1 MTNPNSTNL
10 TRGSRRTRLLEIVRV
25 MRSHNVITNFINQ
38 KNPREVR
45 LAFQELGPTFIKAG
59 QLLSTR
65 PDLISPAFITEMR
78 QLQDNVQVDDFS
90 SVKAT
95 FEKQT
100 GKKISEVFSS
110 FDEQP
115 FASASIGQTHRATL
129 KDGTKVVVKIQHP
142 EVSQLI
148 ATDLALFRLA
158 LKMTKFTPD
167 IGAINPK
174 DIFNEIRS
182 SLLKEI
188 NTEIEI
194 ANGQEFYRLN
204 NNDGIITV
212 PKVFAQFSAPKILV
226 NSSMPGKSIKNYL
239 AIPLSKD
246 PQEAANQ
253 KAERKYIAQVLV
265 NNFLKQVFE
274 DNFFHADPHP
284 GNILFYRLTKDD
296 PNYQEEQSKKRYRY
310 EFKGNEI
317 VWAKRT
323 PLPPYRLVYLDFGM
337 MGRLTPS
344 MVDGIAQIV
353 LALNTKDAR
362 QIGQAILAVCNQ
374 TGPVDSEDF
383 YEELGLFL
391 TPFMNMGLDQI
402 DFPAMLYSIIGL
414 CRKNNLQMKAEITL
428 LVKAFGSLEGL
439 VSQLDPDLSM
449 MDVARPLGKS
459 YLKHKFNLKNN
470 LEDLSLDTLQSIK
483 AYSQLP
489 FKASE
494 FFDIVNSGQTRF
506 SVRYKGQDKLLDRID
521 HLANRIIVA
530 LVLSAIILASSLLVE
545 GSADHPAIYNLGVTG
560 YIVAIVLVVILVLD
574 DIHKRFKKRKN
585 KHK

>member
-1 MTNPNSTNL
+1 MTRPDSSNNL

-25 MRSHNVITNFINQ
+25 MRNHNVITNFINQ
-38 KNPREVR
+38 RNPREVR

-65 PDLISPAFITEMR
+65 PDLISPAFIAEMR
-78 QLQDNVQVDDFS
+78 QLQDNVEVDDFA

-95 FEKQT
+95 FEEQT
-100 GKKISEVFSS
+100 GKKLSEVFSF
-110 FDEQP
+110 FDETP
-115 FASASIGQTHRATL
+115 FASASIGQTHRASL

-142 EVSQLI
+142 EVARLI

-158 LKMTKFTPD
+158 LRMTKFTPD
-167 IGAINPK
+167 IGAINPRE
-174 DIFNEIRS
+174 IFNEIRT
-182 SLLKEI
+182 SLLNEI
-188 NTEIEI
+188 NTEIEVE
-194 ANGQEFYRLN
+194 NGQEFYHYN
-204 NNDGIITV
+204 NNDGIIRV
-212 PKVFAQFSAPKILV
+212 PKVYKQYSAQKVLV

-239 AIPLSKD
+239 AQPISKD
-246 PQEAANQ
+246 LAVAESQ
-253 KAERKYIAQVLV
+253 KAERKYLAQVLV

-284 GNILFYRLTKDD
+284 GNILFYRLKEGD
-296 PNYQEEQSKKRYRY
+296 PNYQENQAKEAFSY
-310 EFKGNEI
+310 EFHGNKV
-317 VWAKRT
+317 VWAKRQ

-344 MVDGIAQIV
+344 MIDGIAQIV
-353 LALNTKDAR
+353 LALNTKDIR

-402 DFPAMLYSIIGL
+402 DFPAMLYSVIGL
-414 CRKNNLQMKAEITL
+414 CRKNNLQMKAEVTL

-449 MDVARPLGKS
+449 MDVARPLGKA
-459 YLKHKFNLKNN
+459 YLKRKFNLKTS
-470 LEDLSLDTLQSIK
+470 LEDLSFDTLQSLK
-483 AYSQLP
+483 ATSQLP
-489 FKASE
+489 TKASK
-494 FFDIVNSGQTRF
+494 FFDVVSSGQTRF

-521 HLANRIIVA
+521 HLANRIIIA
-530 LVLSAIILASSLLVE
+530 LVLAAIILASSLLVE
-545 GSADHPAIYNLGVTG
+545 GSANHPAIYNLGVTG
-560 YIVAIVLVVILVLD
+560 YIVAIVLVALLILD
-574 DIHKRFKKRKN
+574 DLHKRFKKRKR
-585 KHK
+585 K

>member
-1 MTNPNSTNL
+1 MTRPDSSNNL

-25 MRSHNVITNFINQ
+25 MRNHNVITNFINQ
-38 KNPREVR
+38 RNPREVR

-65 PDLISPAFITEMR
+65 PDLISPAFIAEMR
-78 QLQDNVQVDDFS
+78 QLQDNVEVDDFA

-95 FEKQT
+95 FEEQT
-100 GKKISEVFSS
+100 GKKLSEVFSF
-110 FDEQP
+110 FDETP
-115 FASASIGQTHRATL
+115 FASASIGQTHRASL

-142 EVSQLI
+142 EVARLI

-158 LKMTKFTPD
+158 LRMTKFTPD
-167 IGAINPK
+167 IGAINPRE
-174 DIFNEIRS
+174 IFNEIRT
-182 SLLKEI
+182 SLLNEI

-194 ANGQEFYRLN
+194 ENGQEFYHYN
-204 NNDGIITV
+204 NNDGIIRV
-212 PKVFAQFSAPKILV
+212 PKVYKQYSAQKVLV

-239 AIPLSKD
+239 AQPISKD
-246 PQEAANQ
+246 LAVAESQ
-253 KAERKYIAQVLV
+253 KAERKYLAQVLV

-284 GNILFYRLTKDD
+284 GNILFYRLKEGD
-296 PNYQEEQSKKRYRY
+296 PNYQENQAKEAFSY
-310 EFKGNEI
+310 EFHGNKV
-317 VWAKRT
+317 VWAKRQ

-344 MVDGIAQIV
+344 MIDGIAQIV
-353 LALNTKDAR
+353 LALNTKDIR

-402 DFPAMLYSIIGL
+402 DFPAMLYSVIGL
-414 CRKNNLQMKAEITL
+414 CRKNNLQMKAEVTL

-449 MDVARPLGKS
+449 MDVARPLGKA
-459 YLKHKFNLKNN
+459 YLKRKFNLKTS
-470 LEDLSLDTLQSIK
+470 LEDLSFDTLQSLK
-483 AYSQLP
+483 ATSQLP
-489 FKASE
+489 TKASK
-494 FFDIVNSGQTRF
+494 FFDVVSSGQTRF
-506 SVRYKGQDKLLDRID
+506 SIRYKGQDKLLDRID
-521 HLANRIIVA
+521 HLANRLIVA

-545 GSADHPAIYNLGVTG
+545 GSANHPAIYNLGVTG
-560 YIVAIVLVVILVLD
+560 YIVAIVLVALLVLD
-574 DIHKRFKKRKN
+574 DLHKRFKKRKR
-585 KHK
+585 K

>member
-1 MTNPNSTNL
+1 MTRPDSSNNL

-25 MRSHNVITNFINQ
+25 MRNHNVITNFINQ
-38 KNPREVR
+38 RNPREVR

-65 PDLISPAFITEMR
+65 PDLISPAFIAEMR
-78 QLQDNVQVDDFS
+78 QLQDNVEVDDFA

-95 FEKQT
+95 FEEQT
-100 GKKISEVFSS
+100 GKKLSEVFSF
-110 FDEQP
+110 FDETP
-115 FASASIGQTHRATL
+115 FASASIGQTHRAIL

-142 EVSQLI
+142 EVARLI

-158 LKMTKFTPD
+158 LRMTKFTPD
-167 IGAINPK
+167 IGAINPRE
-174 DIFNEIRS
+174 IFNEIRT
-182 SLLKEI
+182 SLLNEI

-194 ANGQEFYRLN
+194 ENGQEFYHYN
-204 NNDGIITV
+204 NNDGIIRV
-212 PKVFAQFSAPKILV
+212 PKVYKQYSAQKVLV

-239 AIPLSKD
+239 AQPISKD
-246 PQEAANQ
+246 LAVAESQ
-253 KAERKYIAQVLV
+253 KAERKYLAQVLV

-284 GNILFYRLTKDD
+284 GNILFYRLKEGD
-296 PNYQEEQSKKRYRY
+296 PNYQENQAKEAFSY
-310 EFKGNEI
+310 EFYGNKV
-317 VWAKRT
+317 VWAKRQ

-344 MVDGIAQIV
+344 MIDGIAQIV
-353 LALNTKDAR
+353 LALNTKDIR

-402 DFPAMLYSIIGL
+402 DFPAMLYSVIGL
-414 CRKNNLQMKAEITL
+414 CRKNNLQMKAEVTL

-449 MDVARPLGKS
+449 MDVARPLGKA
-459 YLKHKFNLKNN
+459 YLKRKFNLKTS
-470 LEDLSLDTLQSIK
+470 LEDLSFDTLQSLK
-483 AYSQLP
+483 ATSQLP
-489 FKASE
+489 TKASK
-494 FFDIVNSGQTRF
+494 FFDVVSSGQTRF

-521 HLANRIIVA
+521 HLANRIIIA
-530 LVLSAIILASSLLVE
+530 LVLAAIILASSLLVE
-545 GSADHPAIYNLGVTG
+545 GSANHPAIYNLGVTG
-560 YIVAIVLVVILVLD
+560 YIVAIVLVALLILD
-574 DIHKRFKKRKN
+574 DLHKRFKKRKR
-585 KHK
+585 K

>member
-1 MTNPNSTNL
+1 MTRPDSSNNL

-25 MRSHNVITNFINQ
+25 MRNHNVITNFINQ
-38 KNPREVR
+38 RNPREVR

-65 PDLISPAFITEMR
+65 PDLISPAFIAEMR
-78 QLQDNVQVDDFS
+78 QLQDNVEVDDFA
-90 SVKAT
+90 SVKTT
-95 FEKQT
+95 FEEQT
-100 GKKISEVFSS
+100 GKKLNEVFSF
-110 FDEQP
+110 FDETP
-115 FASASIGQTHRATL
+115 FASASIGQTHRAIL

-142 EVSQLI
+142 EVARLI

-158 LKMTKFTPD
+158 LRMTKFTPD
-167 IGAINPK
+167 IGAINPRE
-174 DIFNEIRS
+174 IFNEIRT
-182 SLLKEI
+182 SLLNEI

-194 ANGQEFYRLN
+194 ENGQEFYHYN
-204 NNDGIITV
+204 NNDGIIRV
-212 PKVFAQFSAPKILV
+212 PKVYKQYSAQKVLV

-239 AIPLSKD
+239 AQPISKD
-246 PQEAANQ
+246 LAVAESQ
-253 KAERKYIAQVLV
+253 KAERKYLAQVLV

-284 GNILFYRLTKDD
+284 GNILFYRLKEGD
-296 PNYQEEQSKKRYRY
+296 PNYQENQAKEAFSY
-310 EFKGNEI
+310 EFHGNKV
-317 VWAKRT
+317 VWAKRQ

-344 MVDGIAQIV
+344 MIDGIAQIV
-353 LALNTKDAR
+353 LALNTKDIR

-402 DFPAMLYSIIGL
+402 DFPAMLYSVIGL
-414 CRKNNLQMKAEITL
+414 CRKNNLQMKAEVTL

-449 MDVARPLGKS
+449 MDVARPLGKA
-459 YLKHKFNLKNN
+459 YLKRKFNLKTS
-470 LEDLSLDTLQSIK
+470 LEDLSFDTLQSLK
-483 AYSQLP
+483 ATSQLP
-489 FKASE
+489 TKASK
-494 FFDIVNSGQTRF
+494 FFDVVSSGQTRY

-521 HLANRIIVA
+521 HLANRIIIA
-530 LVLSAIILASSLLVE
+530 LVLAAIILASSLLVE
-545 GSADHPAIYNLGVTG
+545 GSANHPAIYNLGVTG
-560 YIVAIVLVVILVLD
+560 YIVAIVLVALLILD
-574 DIHKRFKKRKN
+574 DLHKRFKKRKR
-585 KHK
+585 K

>member
-1 MTNPNSTNL
+1 MTRPDSSNNL

-25 MRSHNVITNFINQ
+25 MRNHNVITNFINQ
-38 KNPREVR
+38 RNPREVR

-65 PDLISPAFITEMR
+65 PDLISPAFIAEMR
-78 QLQDNVQVDDFS
+78 QLQDNVEVDDFA
-90 SVKAT
+90 SVKTT
-95 FEKQT
+95 FEEQT
-100 GKKISEVFSS
+100 GKKLNEVFSF
-110 FDEQP
+110 FDETP
-115 FASASIGQTHRATL
+115 FASASIGQTHRAIL

-142 EVSQLI
+142 EVARLI

-158 LKMTKFTPD
+158 LRMTKFTPD
-167 IGAINPK
+167 IGAVNPRE
-174 DIFNEIRS
+174 IFNEIRT
-182 SLLKEI
+182 SLLNEI

-194 ANGQEFYRLN
+194 ANGQEFYHYN
-204 NNDGIITV
+204 NNDGIIRV
-212 PKVFAQFSAPKILV
+212 PKVYKQYSAQKVLV

-239 AIPLSKD
+239 AQPISKD
-246 PQEAANQ
+246 LAVAESQ
-253 KAERKYIAQVLV
+253 KAERKYLAQVLV

-284 GNILFYRLTKDD
+284 GNILFYRLKEGD
-296 PNYQEEQSKKRYRY
+296 PNYQENQAKEAFSY
-310 EFKGNEI
+310 EFHGNKV
-317 VWAKRT
+317 VWAKRQ

-344 MVDGIAQIV
+344 MIDGIAQIV
-353 LALNTKDAR
+353 LALNTKDIR

-402 DFPAMLYSIIGL
+402 DFPAMLYSVIGL
-414 CRKNNLQMKAEITL
+414 CRKNNLQMKAEVTL

-449 MDVARPLGKS
+449 MDVARPLGKA
-459 YLKHKFNLKNN
+459 YLKRKFNLKTS
-470 LEDLSLDTLQSIK
+470 LEDLSFDTLQSLK
-483 AYSQLP
+483 ATSQLP
-489 FKASE
+489 TKASK
-494 FFDIVNSGQTRF
+494 FFDVVSSGQTRF

-521 HLANRIIVA
+521 HLANRIIIA
-530 LVLSAIILASSLLVE
+530 LVLAAIILASSLLVE
-545 GSADHPAIYNLGVTG
+545 GSANHPAIYNLGVTG
-560 YIVAIVLVVILVLD
+560 YIVAIVLVALLILD
-574 DIHKRFKKRKN
+574 DLHKRFKKHKRK
-585 KHK
+585 

>member
-1 MTNPNSTNL
+1 MTRPDSSNNL

-25 MRSHNVITNFINQ
+25 MRNHNVITNFINQ
-38 KNPREVR
+38 RNPREVR

-65 PDLISPAFITEMR
+65 PDLISPAFIAEMR
-78 QLQDNVQVDDFS
+78 QLQDNVEVDDFA
-90 SVKAT
+90 SVKTT
-95 FEKQT
+95 FEEQT
-100 GKKISEVFSS
+100 GKKLNEVFSF
-110 FDEQP
+110 FDETP
-115 FASASIGQTHRATL
+115 FASASIGQTHRAIL

-142 EVSQLI
+142 EVARLI

-158 LKMTKFTPD
+158 LRMTKFTPD
-167 IGAINPK
+167 IGAVNPRE
-174 DIFNEIRS
+174 IFNEIRT
-182 SLLKEI
+182 SLLNEI

-194 ANGQEFYRLN
+194 ANGQEFYHYN
-204 NNDGIITV
+204 NNDGIIRV
-212 PKVFAQFSAPKILV
+212 PKVYKQYSAQKVLV

-239 AIPLSKD
+239 AQPISQDLAVAES
-246 PQEAANQ
+246 Q
-253 KAERKYIAQVLV
+253 KAERKYLAQVLV

-284 GNILFYRLTKDD
+284 GNILFYRLKEGD
-296 PNYQEEQSKKRYRY
+296 PNYQENQAKEAFSY
-310 EFKGNEI
+310 EFHGNKV
-317 VWAKRT
+317 VWAKRQ

-344 MVDGIAQIV
+344 MIDGIAQIV
-353 LALNTKDAR
+353 LALNTKDIR

-449 MDVARPLGKS
+449 MDVARPLGKA
-459 YLKHKFNLKNN
+459 YLKRKFNLKTS
-470 LEDLSLDTLQSIK
+470 LEDLSFDTLQSLK
-483 AYSQLP
+483 ATSQLP
-489 FKASE
+489 TKASK
-494 FFDIVNSGQTRF
+494 FFDVVSSGQTRF

-521 HLANRIIVA
+521 HLANRLIVA

-545 GSADHPAIYNLGVTG
+545 GSANHPAIYNLGVTG
-560 YIVAIVLVVILVLD
+560 YIVAIVLVVLLVLD
-574 DIHKRFKKRKN
+574 NLHKRFKKRKR
-585 KHK
+585 K

>member
-1 MTNPNSTNL
+1 MTRPDSSNNL

-25 MRSHNVITNFINQ
+25 MRNHNVITNFINQ
-38 KNPREVR
+38 RNPREVR

-65 PDLISPAFITEMR
+65 PDLISPAFIAEMR
-78 QLQDNVQVDDFS
+78 QLQDNVEVDDFA
-90 SVKAT
+90 SVKTT
-95 FEKQT
+95 FEEQT
-100 GKKISEVFSS
+100 GKKLNEVFSF
-110 FDEQP
+110 FDETP
-115 FASASIGQTHRATL
+115 FASASIGQTHRAIL

-142 EVSQLI
+142 EVARLI

-158 LKMTKFTPD
+158 LRMTKFTPD
-167 IGAINPK
+167 IGAINPRE
-174 DIFNEIRS
+174 IFNEIRT
-182 SLLKEI
+182 SLLNEI

-194 ANGQEFYRLN
+194 ANGQEFYHYN
-204 NNDGIITV
+204 NNDGIIRV
-212 PKVFAQFSAPKILV
+212 PKVYKQYSAQKVLV

-239 AIPLSKD
+239 AQPISQDLAVAES
-246 PQEAANQ
+246 Q
-253 KAERKYIAQVLV
+253 KAERKYLAQVLV

-284 GNILFYRLTKDD
+284 GNILFYRLKEGD
-296 PNYQEEQSKKRYRY
+296 PNYQENQAKEAFSY
-310 EFKGNEI
+310 EFHGNKV
-317 VWAKRT
+317 VWAKRQ

-344 MVDGIAQIV
+344 MIDGIAQIV
-353 LALNTKDAR
+353 LALNTKDIR

-402 DFPAMLYSIIGL
+402 DFPAMLYSVIGL
-414 CRKNNLQMKAEITL
+414 CRKNNLQMKAEVTL

-449 MDVARPLGKS
+449 MDVARPLGKA
-459 YLKHKFNLKNN
+459 YLKRKFNLKTS
-470 LEDLSLDTLQSIK
+470 LEDLSFDTLQSLK
-483 AYSQLP
+483 ATSQLP
-489 FKASE
+489 TKASK
-494 FFDIVNSGQTRF
+494 FFDVVSSGQTRF

-521 HLANRIIVA
+521 HLANRIIIA
-530 LVLSAIILASSLLVE
+530 LVLAAIILASSLLVE
-545 GSADHPAIYNLGVTG
+545 GSANHPAIYNLGVTG
-560 YIVAIVLVVILVLD
+560 YIVAIVLVALLVLD
-574 DIHKRFKKRKN
+574 DLHKRFKKRKR
-585 KHK
+585 K

>member
-1 MTNPNSTNL
+1 MTRPDSSNNL

-25 MRSHNVITNFINQ
+25 MRNHNVITNFINQ
-38 KNPREVR
+38 RNPREVR

-65 PDLISPAFITEMR
+65 PDLISPAFIAEMR
-78 QLQDNVQVDDFS
+78 QLQDNVEVDDFA

-95 FEKQT
+95 FEEQT
-100 GKKISEVFSS
+100 GKKLSEVFSF
-110 FDEQP
+110 FDETP
-115 FASASIGQTHRATL
+115 FASASIGQTHRAIL

-142 EVSQLI
+142 EVARLI

-158 LKMTKFTPD
+158 LRMTKFTPD
-167 IGAINPK
+167 IGAVNPRE
-174 DIFNEIRS
+174 IFNEIRT
-182 SLLKEI
+182 SLLNEI

-194 ANGQEFYRLN
+194 ANGQEFYHYN
-204 NNDGIITV
+204 NNDGIIRV
-212 PKVFAQFSAPKILV
+212 PKVYKQYSAQKVLV

-239 AIPLSKD
+239 AQPISKD
-246 PQEAANQ
+246 LAVAESQ
-253 KAERKYIAQVLV
+253 KAERKYLAQVLV

-284 GNILFYRLTKDD
+284 GNILFYRLKEGD
-296 PNYQEEQSKKRYRY
+296 PNYQENQAKEAFSY
-310 EFKGNEI
+310 EFHGNKV
-317 VWAKRT
+317 VWAKRQ

-344 MVDGIAQIV
+344 MIDGIAQIV
-353 LALNTKDAR
+353 LALNTKDIR

-402 DFPAMLYSIIGL
+402 DFPAMLYSVIGL
-414 CRKNNLQMKAEITL
+414 CRKNNLQMKAEVTL

-449 MDVARPLGKS
+449 MDVARPLGKA
-459 YLKHKFNLKNN
+459 YLKRKFNLKTS
-470 LEDLSLDTLQSIK
+470 LEDLSFDTLQSLK
-483 AYSQLP
+483 ATSQLP
-489 FKASE
+489 TKASK
-494 FFDIVNSGQTRF
+494 FFDVVSSGQTRF

-521 HLANRIIVA
+521 HLANRIIIA
-530 LVLSAIILASSLLVE
+530 LVLAAIILASSLLVE
-545 GSADHPAIYNLGVTG
+545 GSANHPAIYNLGVTG
-560 YIVAIVLVVILVLD
+560 YIVAIVLVALLVLD
-574 DIHKRFKKRKN
+574 DLHKRFKKRKR
-585 KHK
+585 K

>member
-1 MTNPNSTNL
+1 MTRPDSSNNL

-25 MRSHNVITNFINQ
+25 MRNHNVITNFINQ
-38 KNPREVR
+38 RNPREVR

-65 PDLISPAFITEMR
+65 PDLISPAFIAEMR
-78 QLQDNVQVDDFS
+78 QLQDNVEVDDFA

-95 FEKQT
+95 FEEQT
-100 GKKISEVFSS
+100 GKKLSEVFSF
-110 FDEQP
+110 FDETP
-115 FASASIGQTHRATL
+115 FASASIGQTHRAIL

-142 EVSQLI
+142 EVARLI

-158 LKMTKFTPD
+158 LRMTKFTPD
-167 IGAINPK
+167 IGAINPRE
-174 DIFNEIRS
+174 IFNEIRT
-182 SLLKEI
+182 SLLNEI

-194 ANGQEFYRLN
+194 ENGQEFYHYN
-204 NNDGIITV
+204 NNDGIIRV
-212 PKVFAQFSAPKILV
+212 PKVYKQYSAQKVLV

-239 AIPLSKD
+239 AQPISKD
-246 PQEAANQ
+246 LAVAESQ
-253 KAERKYIAQVLV
+253 KAERKYLAQVLV

-284 GNILFYRLTKDD
+284 GNILFYRLKEGD
-296 PNYQEEQSKKRYRY
+296 PNYQENQAKEAFSY
-310 EFKGNEI
+310 EFHGNKV
-317 VWAKRT
+317 VWAKRQ

-344 MVDGIAQIV
+344 MIDGIAQIV
-353 LALNTKDAR
+353 LALNTKDIR

-374 TGPVDSEDF
+374 IGPVDSEDF

-402 DFPAMLYSIIGL
+402 DFPAMLYSVIGL
-414 CRKNNLQMKAEITL
+414 CRKNNLQMKAEVTL

-449 MDVARPLGKS
+449 MDVARPLGKA
-459 YLKHKFNLKNN
+459 YLKRKFNLKTS
-470 LEDLSLDTLQSIK
+470 LEDLSFDTLQSLK
-483 AYSQLP
+483 ATSQLP
-489 FKASE
+489 TKASK
-494 FFDIVNSGQTRF
+494 FFDVVSSGQTRF

-521 HLANRIIVA
+521 HLANRIIIA
-530 LVLSAIILASSLLVE
+530 LVLAAIILASSLLVE
-545 GSADHPAIYNLGVTG
+545 GSANHPAIYNLGVTG
-560 YIVAIVLVVILVLD
+560 YIVAIVLVALLILD
-574 DIHKRFKKRKN
+574 DLHKRFKKRKR
-585 KHK
+585 K

>member
-1 MTNPNSTNL
+1 MTRPDSSNNL

-25 MRSHNVITNFINQ
+25 MRNHNVITNFINQ
-38 KNPREVR
+38 RNPREVR

-65 PDLISPAFITEMR
+65 PDLISPAFIAEMR
-78 QLQDNVQVDDFS
+78 QLQDNVEVDDFA
-90 SVKAT
+90 SVKTT
-95 FEKQT
+95 FEEQT
-100 GKKISEVFSS
+100 GKKLNEVFSF
-110 FDEQP
+110 FDETP
-115 FASASIGQTHRATL
+115 FASASIGQTHRAIL

-142 EVSQLI
+142 EVARLI

-158 LKMTKFTPD
+158 LRMTKFTPD
-167 IGAINPK
+167 IGAVNPRE
-174 DIFNEIRS
+174 IFNEIRT
-182 SLLKEI
+182 SLLNEI

-194 ANGQEFYRLN
+194 ANGQEFYHYN
-204 NNDGIITV
+204 NNDGIIRV
-212 PKVFAQFSAPKILV
+212 PKVYKQYSAQKVLV

-239 AIPLSKD
+239 AQPISKD
-246 PQEAANQ
+246 LAVAESQ
-253 KAERKYIAQVLV
+253 KAERKYLAQVLV

-284 GNILFYRLTKDD
+284 GNILFYRLKEGD
-296 PNYQEEQSKKRYRY
+296 PNYQENQAKEAFSY
-310 EFKGNEI
+310 EFHGNKV
-317 VWAKRT
+317 VWAKRQ

-344 MVDGIAQIV
+344 MIDGIAQIV
-353 LALNTKDAR
+353 LALNTKDIR

-449 MDVARPLGKS
+449 MDVARPLGKA
-459 YLKHKFNLKNN
+459 YLKRKFNLKTS
-470 LEDLSLDTLQSIK
+470 LEDLSFDTLQSLK
-483 AYSQLP
+483 ATSQLP
-489 FKASE
+489 TKASK
-494 FFDIVNSGQTRF
+494 FFDVVSSGQTRF

-521 HLANRIIVA
+521 HLANRLIVA

-545 GSADHPAIYNLGVTG
+545 GSANHPAIYNLGVTG
-560 YIVAIVLVVILVLD
+560 YIVAIVLVVLLVLD
-574 DIHKRFKKRKN
+574 DLHKRFKKRKR
-585 KHK
+585 K

>member
-1 MTNPNSTNL
+1 MTRPDSSNNL

-25 MRSHNVITNFINQ
+25 MRNHNVITNFINQ
-38 KNPREVR
+38 RNPREVR

-65 PDLISPAFITEMR
+65 PDLISPAFIAEMR
-78 QLQDNVQVDDFS
+78 QLQDNVEVDDFA
-90 SVKAT
+90 SVKTT
-95 FEKQT
+95 FEEQT
-100 GKKISEVFSS
+100 GKKLNEVFSF
-110 FDEQP
+110 FDETP
-115 FASASIGQTHRATL
+115 FASASIGQTHRAIL

-142 EVSQLI
+142 EVARLI

-158 LKMTKFTPD
+158 LRMTKFTPD
-167 IGAINPK
+167 IGAVNPRE
-174 DIFNEIRS
+174 IFNEIRT
-182 SLLKEI
+182 SLLNEI

-194 ANGQEFYRLN
+194 ANGQEFYHYN
-204 NNDGIITV
+204 NNDGIIRV
-212 PKVFAQFSAPKILV
+212 PKVYKQYSAQKVLV

-239 AIPLSKD
+239 AQPISKD
-246 PQEAANQ
+246 LAVAESQ
-253 KAERKYIAQVLV
+253 KAERKYLAQVLV

-284 GNILFYRLTKDD
+284 GNILFYRLKEGD
-296 PNYQEEQSKKRYRY
+296 PNYQENQAKEAFSY
-310 EFKGNEI
+310 EFHGNKV
-317 VWAKRT
+317 VWAKRQ

-344 MVDGIAQIV
+344 MIDGIAQIV
-353 LALNTKDAR
+353 LALNTKDIR

-402 DFPAMLYSIIGL
+402 DFPAMLYSVIGL
-414 CRKNNLQMKAEITL
+414 CRKNNLQMKAEVTL

-449 MDVARPLGKS
+449 MDVARPLGKA
-459 YLKHKFNLKNN
+459 YLKRKFNLKTS
-470 LEDLSLDTLQSIK
+470 LEDLSFDTLQSLK
-483 AYSQLP
+483 ATSQLP
-489 FKASE
+489 TKASK
-494 FFDIVNSGQTRF
+494 FFDVVSSGQTRF

-521 HLANRIIVA
+521 HLANRIIIA
-530 LVLSAIILASSLLVE
+530 LVLAAIILASSLLVE
-545 GSADHPAIYNLGVTG
+545 GSANHPAIYNLGVTG
-560 YIVAIVLVVILVLD
+560 YIVAIVLVALLILD
-574 DIHKRFKKRKN
+574 DLHKRFKKRKR
-585 KHK
+585 K

>member
-1 MTNPNSTNL
+1 MTRPDSSNNL

-25 MRSHNVITNFINQ
+25 MRNHNVITNFINQ
-38 KNPREVR
+38 RNPREVR

-65 PDLISPAFITEMR
+65 PDLISPAFIAEMR
-78 QLQDNVQVDDFS
+78 QLQDNVEVDDFA

-95 FEKQT
+95 FEEQT
-100 GKKISEVFSS
+100 GKKLSEVFSF
-110 FDEQP
+110 FDETP
-115 FASASIGQTHRATL
+115 FASASIGQTHRAIL

-142 EVSQLI
+142 EVARLI

-158 LKMTKFTPD
+158 LRMTKFTPD
-167 IGAINPK
+167 IGAVNPRE
-174 DIFNEIRS
+174 IFNEIRT
-182 SLLKEI
+182 SLLNEI

-194 ANGQEFYRLN
+194 ANGQEFYHYN
-204 NNDGIITV
+204 NNDGIIRV
-212 PKVFAQFSAPKILV
+212 PKVYKQYSAQKVLV

-239 AIPLSKD
+239 AQPISQDLAVA
-246 PQEAANQ
+246 ENQ
-253 KAERKYIAQVLV
+253 KAERKYLAQVLV

-284 GNILFYRLTKDD
+284 GNILFYRLKEGD
-296 PNYQEEQSKKRYRY
+296 PNYQENQAKEAFSY
-310 EFKGNEI
+310 EFHGNKV
-317 VWAKRT
+317 VWAKRQ

-344 MVDGIAQIV
+344 MIDGIAQIV
-353 LALNTKDAR
+353 LALNTKDIR

-402 DFPAMLYSIIGL
+402 DFPAMLYSVIGL
-414 CRKNNLQMKAEITL
+414 CRKNNLQMKAEVTL

-449 MDVARPLGKS
+449 MDVARPLGKA
-459 YLKHKFNLKNN
+459 YLKRKFNLKTS
-470 LEDLSLDTLQSIK
+470 LEDLSFDTLQSLK
-483 AYSQLP
+483 ATSQLP
-489 FKASE
+489 TKASK
-494 FFDIVNSGQTRF
+494 FFDVVSSGQTRF

-521 HLANRIIVA
+521 HLANRIIIA
-530 LVLSAIILASSLLVE
+530 LVLAAIILASSLLVE
-545 GSADHPAIYNLGVTG
+545 GSANHPAIYNLGVTG
-560 YIVAIVLVVILVLD
+560 YIVAIVLVALLILD
-574 DIHKRFKKRKN
+574 DLHKRFKKRKR
-585 KHK
+585 K

>member
-1 MTNPNSTNL
+1 MTRPDSSNNL

-25 MRSHNVITNFINQ
+25 MRNHNVITNFINQ
-38 KNPREVR
+38 RNPREVR

-65 PDLISPAFITEMR
+65 PDLISPAFIAEMR
-78 QLQDNVQVDDFS
+78 QLQDNVEVDDFA
-90 SVKAT
+90 SVKTT
-95 FEKQT
+95 FEEQT
-100 GKKISEVFSS
+100 GKKLNEVFSF
-110 FDEQP
+110 FDETP
-115 FASASIGQTHRATL
+115 FASASIGQTHRAIL

-142 EVSQLI
+142 EVARLI

-158 LKMTKFTPD
+158 LRMTKFTPD
-167 IGAINPK
+167 IGAINPRE
-174 DIFNEIRS
+174 IFNEIRT
-182 SLLKEI
+182 SLLNEI

-194 ANGQEFYRLN
+194 ANGQEFYHYN
-204 NNDGIITV
+204 NNDGIIRV
-212 PKVFAQFSAPKILV
+212 PKVYKQYSAQKVLV

-239 AIPLSKD
+239 AQPISKD
-246 PQEAANQ
+246 LAVAESQ
-253 KAERKYIAQVLV
+253 KAERKYLAQVLV

-284 GNILFYRLTKDD
+284 GNILFYRLKEGD
-296 PNYQEEQSKKRYRY
+296 PNYQENQAKEAFSY
-310 EFKGNEI
+310 EFHGNKV
-317 VWAKRT
+317 VWAKRQ

-344 MVDGIAQIV
+344 MIDGIAQIV
-353 LALNTKDAR
+353 LALNTKDIR

-402 DFPAMLYSIIGL
+402 DFPAMLYSVIGL
-414 CRKNNLQMKAEITL
+414 CRKNNLQMKAEVTL

-449 MDVARPLGKS
+449 MDVARPLGKA
-459 YLKHKFNLKNN
+459 YLKRKFNLKTS
-470 LEDLSLDTLQSIK
+470 LEDLSFDTLQSLK
-483 AYSQLP
+483 ATSQLP
-489 FKASE
+489 TKASK
-494 FFDIVNSGQTRF
+494 FFDVVSSGQTRF

-521 HLANRIIVA
+521 HLANRIIIA
-530 LVLSAIILASSLLVE
+530 LVLAAIILASSLLVE
-545 GSADHPAIYNLGVTG
+545 GSANHPAIYNLGVTG
-560 YIVAIVLVVILVLD
+560 YIVAIVLVALLILD
-574 DIHKRFKKRKN
+574 DLHKRFKKRKR
-585 KHK
+585 K

>member
-1 MTNPNSTNL
+1 MTRPDSSNNL

-25 MRSHNVITNFINQ
+25 MRNHNVITNFINQ
-38 KNPREVR
+38 RNPREVR

-65 PDLISPAFITEMR
+65 PDLISPAFIAEMR
-78 QLQDNVQVDDFS
+78 QLQDNVEVDDFA
-90 SVKAT
+90 SVKTT
-95 FEKQT
+95 FEEQT
-100 GKKISEVFSS
+100 GKKLNEVFSF
-110 FDEQP
+110 FDETP
-115 FASASIGQTHRATL
+115 FASASIGQTHRAIL

-142 EVSQLI
+142 EVARLI

-158 LKMTKFTPD
+158 LRMTKFTPD
-167 IGAINPK
+167 IGAVNPRE
-174 DIFNEIRS
+174 IFNEIRT
-182 SLLKEI
+182 SLLNEI

-194 ANGQEFYRLN
+194 ANGQEFYHYN
-204 NNDGIITV
+204 NNDGIIRV
-212 PKVFAQFSAPKILV
+212 PKVYKQYSAQKVLV

-239 AIPLSKD
+239 AQPISQDLAVAES
-246 PQEAANQ
+246 Q
-253 KAERKYIAQVLV
+253 KAERKYLAQVLV

-284 GNILFYRLTKDD
+284 GNILFYRLKEGN
-296 PNYQEEQSKKRYRY
+296 PNYQENQAKEAFSY
-310 EFKGNEI
+310 EFHGNKV
-317 VWAKRT
+317 VWAKRQ

-344 MVDGIAQIV
+344 MIDGIAQIV
-353 LALNTKDAR
+353 LALNTKDIR

-402 DFPAMLYSIIGL
+402 DFPAMLYSVIGL
-414 CRKNNLQMKAEITL
+414 CRKNNLQMKAEVTL

-449 MDVARPLGKS
+449 MDVARPLGKA
-459 YLKHKFNLKNN
+459 YLKRKFNLKTS
-470 LEDLSLDTLQSIK
+470 LEDLSFDTLQSLK
-483 AYSQLP
+483 ATSQLP
-489 FKASE
+489 TKASK
-494 FFDIVNSGQTRF
+494 FFDVVSSGQTRF

-521 HLANRIIVA
+521 HLANRIIIA
-530 LVLSAIILASSLLVE
+530 LVLAAIILASSLLVE
-545 GSADHPAIYNLGVTG
+545 GSANHPAIYNLGVTG
-560 YIVAIVLVVILVLD
+560 YIVAIVLVALLILD
-574 DIHKRFKKRKN
+574 DLHKRFKKRKR
-585 KHK
+585 K

>member
-1 MTNPNSTNL
+1 MTRPDSSNNL

-25 MRSHNVITNFINQ
+25 MRNHNVITNFINQ
-38 KNPREVR
+38 RNPREVR

-65 PDLISPAFITEMR
+65 PDLISPAFIAEMR
-78 QLQDNVQVDDFS
+78 QLQDNVEVDDFA
-90 SVKAT
+90 SVKIT
-95 FEKQT
+95 FEEQT
-100 GKKISEVFSS
+100 GKKLNEVFSF
-110 FDEQP
+110 FDETP
-115 FASASIGQTHRATL
+115 FASASIGQTHRAIL

-142 EVSQLI
+142 EVARLI

-158 LKMTKFTPD
+158 LRMTKFTPD
-167 IGAINPK
+167 IGAVNPRE
-174 DIFNEIRS
+174 IFNEIRT
-182 SLLKEI
+182 SLLNEI

-194 ANGQEFYRLN
+194 ANGQEFYHYN
-204 NNDGIITV
+204 NNDGIIRV
-212 PKVFAQFSAPKILV
+212 PKVYKQYSAQKVLV

-239 AIPLSKD
+239 AQPISQDLAVAES
-246 PQEAANQ
+246 Q
-253 KAERKYIAQVLV
+253 KAERKYLAQVLV

-284 GNILFYRLTKDD
+284 GNILFYRLKEGN
-296 PNYQEEQSKKRYRY
+296 PNYQENQAKEAFSY
-310 EFKGNEI
+310 EFHGNKV
-317 VWAKRT
+317 VWAKRQ

-344 MVDGIAQIV
+344 MIDGIAQIV
-353 LALNTKDAR
+353 LALNTKDIR

-402 DFPAMLYSIIGL
+402 DFPAMLYSVIGL
-414 CRKNNLQMKAEITL
+414 CRKNNLQMKAEVTL

-449 MDVARPLGKS
+449 MDVARPLGKA
-459 YLKHKFNLKNN
+459 YLKRKFNLKTS
-470 LEDLSLDTLQSIK
+470 LEDLSFDTLQSLK
-483 AYSQLP
+483 ATSQLP
-489 FKASE
+489 TKASK
-494 FFDIVNSGQTRF
+494 FFDVVSSGQTRF

-521 HLANRIIVA
+521 HLANRIIIA
-530 LVLSAIILASSLLVE
+530 LVLAAIILASSLLVE
-545 GSADHPAIYNLGVTG
+545 GSANHPAIYNLGVTG
-560 YIVAIVLVVILVLD
+560 YIVAIVLVALLILD
-574 DIHKRFKKRKN
+574 DLHKRFKKRKR
-585 KHK
+585 K

>member
-1 MTNPNSTNL
+1 MTRPDSSNNL

-25 MRSHNVITNFINQ
+25 MRNHNVITNFINQ
-38 KNPREVR
+38 RNPREVR

-65 PDLISPAFITEMR
+65 PDLISPAFIAEMR
-78 QLQDNVQVDDFS
+78 QLQDNVEVDDFA

-95 FEKQT
+95 FEEQT
-100 GKKISEVFSS
+100 GKKLSEVFSF
-110 FDEQP
+110 FDETP
-115 FASASIGQTHRATL
+115 FASASIGQTHRAIL

-142 EVSQLI
+142 EVARLI

-158 LKMTKFTPD
+158 LRMTKFTPD
-167 IGAINPK
+167 IGAINPRE
-174 DIFNEIRS
+174 IFNEIRT
-182 SLLKEI
+182 SLLNEI

-194 ANGQEFYRLN
+194 ENGQEFYHYN
-204 NNDGIITV
+204 NNDGIIRV
-212 PKVFAQFSAPKILV
+212 PKVYKQYSAQKVLV

-239 AIPLSKD
+239 AQPISKD
-246 PQEAANQ
+246 LAVAESQ
-253 KAERKYIAQVLV
+253 KAERKYLAQVLV

-284 GNILFYRLTKDD
+284 GNILFYRLKEGD
-296 PNYQEEQSKKRYRY
+296 PNYQENQAKEAFSY
-310 EFKGNEI
+310 EFHGNKV
-317 VWAKRT
+317 VWAKRQ

-344 MVDGIAQIV
+344 MIDGIAQIV
-353 LALNTKDAR
+353 LALNTKDIR

-402 DFPAMLYSIIGL
+402 DFPAMLYSVIGL
-414 CRKNNLQMKAEITL
+414 CRKNNLQMKAEVTL

-449 MDVARPLGKS
+449 MDVARPLGKT
-459 YLKHKFNLKNN
+459 YLKRKFNLKTS
-470 LEDLSLDTLQSIK
+470 LEDLSFDTLQSLK
-483 AYSQLP
+483 ATSQLP
-489 FKASE
+489 TKASK
-494 FFDIVNSGQTRF
+494 FFDVVSSGQTRF

-521 HLANRIIVA
+521 HLANRIIIA
-530 LVLSAIILASSLLVE
+530 LVLAAIILASSLLVE
-545 GSADHPAIYNLGVTG
+545 GSANHPAIYNLGVTG
-560 YIVAIVLVVILVLD
+560 YIVAIVLVALLVLD
-574 DIHKRFKKRKN
+574 DLHKRFKKRKR
-585 KHK
+585 K

>member
-1 MTNPNSTNL
+1 MTRPDSSNNL

-25 MRSHNVITNFINQ
+25 MRNHNVITNFINQ
-38 KNPREVR
+38 RNPREVR

-65 PDLISPAFITEMR
+65 PDLISPAFIAEMR
-78 QLQDNVQVDDFS
+78 QLQDNVEVDDFA

-95 FEKQT
+95 FEEQT
-100 GKKISEVFSS
+100 GKKLSEVFSF
-110 FDEQP
+110 FDETP
-115 FASASIGQTHRATL
+115 FASASIGQTHRAIL

-142 EVSQLI
+142 EVARLI

-158 LKMTKFTPD
+158 LRMTKFTPD
-167 IGAINPK
+167 IGAINPRE
-174 DIFNEIRS
+174 IFNEIRT
-182 SLLKEI
+182 SLLNEI

-194 ANGQEFYRLN
+194 ENGQEFYHYN
-204 NNDGIITV
+204 NNDGIIRV
-212 PKVFAQFSAPKILV
+212 PKVYKQYSAQKVLV

-239 AIPLSKD
+239 AQPISKD
-246 PQEAANQ
+246 LAVAESQ
-253 KAERKYIAQVLV
+253 KAERKYLAQVLV

-284 GNILFYRLTKDD
+284 GNILFYRLKEGN
-296 PNYQEEQSKKRYRY
+296 PNYQENQAKEAFSY
-310 EFKGNEI
+310 EFHGNKV
-317 VWAKRT
+317 VWAKRQ

-344 MVDGIAQIV
+344 MIDGIAQIV
-353 LALNTKDAR
+353 LALNTKDIR

-374 TGPVDSEDF
+374 IGPVDSEDF

-402 DFPAMLYSIIGL
+402 DFPAMLYSVIGL
-414 CRKNNLQMKAEITL
+414 CRKNNLQMKAEVTL

-449 MDVARPLGKS
+449 MDVARPLGKA
-459 YLKHKFNLKNN
+459 YLKRKFNLKTS
-470 LEDLSLDTLQSIK
+470 LEDLSFDTLQSLK
-483 AYSQLP
+483 ATSQLP
-489 FKASE
+489 TKASK
-494 FFDIVNSGQTRF
+494 FFDVVSSGQTRF

-521 HLANRIIVA
+521 HLANRIIIA
-530 LVLSAIILASSLLVE
+530 LVLAAIILASSLLVE
-545 GSADHPAIYNLGVTG
+545 GSANHPAIYNLGVTG
-560 YIVAIVLVVILVLD
+560 YIVAIVLVALLILD
-574 DIHKRFKKRKN
+574 DLHKRFKKRKR
-585 KHK
+585 K

>member
-1 MTNPNSTNL
+1 MTRPDSSNNL

-25 MRSHNVITNFINQ
+25 MRNHNVITNFINQ
-38 KNPREVR
+38 RNPREVR

-65 PDLISPAFITEMR
+65 PDLISPAFIAEMR
-78 QLQDNVQVDDFS
+78 QLQDNVEVDDFA

-95 FEKQT
+95 FEEQT
-100 GKKISEVFSS
+100 GKKLSEVFSF
-110 FDEQP
+110 FDETP
-115 FASASIGQTHRATL
+115 FASASIGQTHRAIL

-142 EVSQLI
+142 EVARLI

-158 LKMTKFTPD
+158 LRMTKFTPD
-167 IGAINPK
+167 IGAINPRE
-174 DIFNEIRS
+174 IFNEIRT
-182 SLLKEI
+182 SLLNEI

-194 ANGQEFYRLN
+194 ENGQEFYHYN
-204 NNDGIITV
+204 NNDGIIRV
-212 PKVFAQFSAPKILV
+212 PKVYKQYSAQKVLV

-239 AIPLSKD
+239 AQPISQDLAVAES
-246 PQEAANQ
+246 Q
-253 KAERKYIAQVLV
+253 KAERKYLAQVLV

-284 GNILFYRLTKDD
+284 GNILFYRLKEGD
-296 PNYQEEQSKKRYRY
+296 PNYQENQAKEAFSY
-310 EFKGNEI
+310 EFHGNKV
-317 VWAKRT
+317 VWAKRQ

-344 MVDGIAQIV
+344 MIDGIAQIV
-353 LALNTKDAR
+353 LALNTKDIR

-402 DFPAMLYSIIGL
+402 DFPAMLYSVIGL
-414 CRKNNLQMKAEITL
+414 CRKNNLQMKAEVTL

-449 MDVARPLGKS
+449 MDVARPLGKA
-459 YLKHKFNLKNN
+459 YLKRKFNLKTS
-470 LEDLSLDTLQSIK
+470 LEDLSFDTLQSLK
-483 AYSQLP
+483 ATSQLP
-489 FKASE
+489 TKASK
-494 FFDIVNSGQTRF
+494 FFDVVSSGQTRF

-521 HLANRIIVA
+521 HLANRIIIA
-530 LVLSAIILASSLLVE
+530 LVLAAIILASSLLVE
-545 GSADHPAIYNLGVTG
+545 GSANHPAIYNLGVTG
-560 YIVAIVLVVILVLD
+560 YIVAIVLVALLVLD
-574 DIHKRFKKRKN
+574 DLHKRFKKRKR
-585 KHK
+585 K

>member
-1 MTNPNSTNL
+1 MTRPDSSNNL

-25 MRSHNVITNFINQ
+25 MRNHNVITNFINQ
-38 KNPREVR
+38 RNPREVR

-65 PDLISPAFITEMR
+65 PDLISPAFIAEMR
-78 QLQDNVQVDDFS
+78 QLQDNVEVDDFA

-95 FEKQT
+95 FEEQT
-100 GKKISEVFSS
+100 GKKLSEVFSF
-110 FDEQP
+110 FDETP
-115 FASASIGQTHRATL
+115 FASASIGQTHRAIL

-142 EVSQLI
+142 EVARLI

-158 LKMTKFTPD
+158 LRMTKFTPD
-167 IGAINPK
+167 IGAINPRE
-174 DIFNEIRS
+174 IFNEIRT
-182 SLLKEI
+182 SLLNEI

-194 ANGQEFYRLN
+194 ENGQEFYHYN
-204 NNDGIITV
+204 NNDGIIQV
-212 PKVFAQFSAPKILV
+212 PKVYKQYSAQKVLV

-239 AIPLSKD
+239 AQPISKD
-246 PQEAANQ
+246 LAVAESQ
-253 KAERKYIAQVLV
+253 KAERKYLAQVLV

-284 GNILFYRLTKDD
+284 GNILFYRLKEGD
-296 PNYQEEQSKKRYRY
+296 PNYQENQAKEAFSY
-310 EFKGNEI
+310 EFHGNKV
-317 VWAKRT
+317 VWAKRQ

-344 MVDGIAQIV
+344 MIDGIAQIV
-353 LALNTKDAR
+353 LALNTKDIR

-402 DFPAMLYSIIGL
+402 DFPAMLYSVIGL
-414 CRKNNLQMKAEITL
+414 CRKNNLQMKAEVTL
-428 LVKAFGSLEGL
+428 LVKAFGLLEGL

-449 MDVARPLGKS
+449 MDVARPLGKA
-459 YLKHKFNLKNN
+459 YLKRKFNLKTS
-470 LEDLSLDTLQSIK
+470 LEDLSFDTLQSLK
-483 AYSQLP
+483 ATSQLP
-489 FKASE
+489 TKASK
-494 FFDIVNSGQTRF
+494 FFDVVSSGQTRF

-521 HLANRIIVA
+521 HLANRIIIA
-530 LVLSAIILASSLLVE
+530 LVLAAIILASSLLVE
-545 GSADHPAIYNLGVTG
+545 GSANHPAIYNLGVTG
-560 YIVAIVLVVILVLD
+560 YIVAIVLVALLILD
-574 DIHKRFKKRKN
+574 DLHKRFKKRKR
-585 KHK
+585 K

>member
-1 MTNPNSTNL
+1 MTRPDSSNNL

-25 MRSHNVITNFINQ
+25 MRNHNVITNFINQ
-38 KNPREVR
+38 RNPREVR

-65 PDLISPAFITEMR
+65 PDLISPAFIAEMR
-78 QLQDNVQVDDFS
+78 QLQDNVEVDDFA

-95 FEKQT
+95 FEEQT
-100 GKKISEVFSS
+100 GKKLSEVFSF
-110 FDEQP
+110 FDETP
-115 FASASIGQTHRATL
+115 FASASIGQTHRAIL

-142 EVSQLI
+142 EVARLI

-158 LKMTKFTPD
+158 LRMTKFTPD
-167 IGAINPK
+167 IGAVNPRE
-174 DIFNEIRS
+174 IFNEIRT
-182 SLLKEI
+182 SLLNEI

-194 ANGQEFYRLN
+194 ANGQEFYHYN
-204 NNDGIITV
+204 NNDGIIRV
-212 PKVFAQFSAPKILV
+212 PKVYKQYSAQKVLV

-239 AIPLSKD
+239 AQPISQDLAVAES
-246 PQEAANQ
+246 Q
-253 KAERKYIAQVLV
+253 KAERKYLAQVLV

-284 GNILFYRLTKDD
+284 GNILFYRLKEDD
-296 PNYQEEQSKKRYRY
+296 PNYQEDQAKEAFSY
-310 EFKGNEI
+310 EFHGNKV
-317 VWAKRT
+317 VWAKRQ

-344 MVDGIAQIV
+344 MIDGIAQIV
-353 LALNTKDAR
+353 LALNTKDIR

-402 DFPAMLYSIIGL
+402 DFPAMLYSVIGL
-414 CRKNNLQMKAEITL
+414 CRKNNLQMKAEVTL

-449 MDVARPLGKS
+449 MDVARPLGKA
-459 YLKHKFNLKNN
+459 YLKRKFNLKTS
-470 LEDLSLDTLQSIK
+470 LEDLSFDTLQSLK
-483 AYSQLP
+483 ATSQLP
-489 FKASE
+489 TKASK
-494 FFDIVNSGQTRF
+494 FFDVVSSGQTRF

-521 HLANRIIVA
+521 HLANRIIIA
-530 LVLSAIILASSLLVE
+530 LVLAAIILASSLLVE
-545 GSADHPAIYNLGVTG
+545 GSANHPAIYNLGVTG
-560 YIVAIVLVVILVLD
+560 YIVAIVLVALLVLD
-574 DIHKRFKKRKN
+574 DLHKRFKKRKR
-585 KHK
+585 K

>member
-1 MTNPNSTNL
+1 MTRPDSSNNL

-25 MRSHNVITNFINQ
+25 MRNHNVITNFINQ
-38 KNPREVR
+38 RNPREVR

-65 PDLISPAFITEMR
+65 PDLISPAFIAEMR
-78 QLQDNVQVDDFS
+78 QLQDNVEVDDFA
-90 SVKAT
+90 SVKTT
-95 FEKQT
+95 FEEQT
-100 GKKISEVFSS
+100 GKKLNEVFSF
-110 FDEQP
+110 FDETP
-115 FASASIGQTHRATL
+115 FASASIGQTHRAIL

-142 EVSQLI
+142 EVARLI

-158 LKMTKFTPD
+158 LRMTKFTPD
-167 IGAINPK
+167 IGAVNPRE
-174 DIFNEIRS
+174 IFNEIRT
-182 SLLKEI
+182 SLLNEI

-194 ANGQEFYRLN
+194 ANGQEFYHYN
-204 NNDGIITV
+204 NNDGIIRV
-212 PKVFAQFSAPKILV
+212 PKVYKQYSAQKVLV

-239 AIPLSKD
+239 AQPISQDLAVAES
-246 PQEAANQ
+246 Q
-253 KAERKYIAQVLV
+253 KAERKYLAQVLV

-284 GNILFYRLTKDD
+284 GNILFYRLKEGD
-296 PNYQEEQSKKRYRY
+296 PNYQENQAKEAFSY
-310 EFKGNEI
+310 EFHGNKV
-317 VWAKRT
+317 VWAKRQ

-344 MVDGIAQIV
+344 MIDGIAQIV
-353 LALNTKDAR
+353 LALNTKDIR

-402 DFPAMLYSIIGL
+402 DFPAMLYSVIGL
-414 CRKNNLQMKAEITL
+414 CRKNNLQMKAEVTL

-449 MDVARPLGKS
+449 MDVARPLGKA
-459 YLKHKFNLKNN
+459 YLKRKFNLKTS
-470 LEDLSLDTLQSIK
+470 LEDLSFDTLQSLK
-483 AYSQLP
+483 ATSQLP
-489 FKASE
+489 TKASK
-494 FFDIVNSGQTRF
+494 FFDVVSSGQTRF

-521 HLANRIIVA
+521 HLANRIIIA
-530 LVLSAIILASSLLVE
+530 LVLAAIILASSLLVE
-545 GSADHPAIYNLGVTG
+545 GSANHPAIYNLGVTG
-560 YIVAIVLVVILVLD
+560 YIVAIVLVALLILD
-574 DIHKRFKKRKN
+574 DLHKRFKKRKR
-585 KHK
+585 K

>member
-1 MTNPNSTNL
+1 MTRPDSSNNL

-25 MRSHNVITNFINQ
+25 MRNHNVITNFINQ
-38 KNPREVR
+38 RNPREVR

-65 PDLISPAFITEMR
+65 PDLISPAFIAEMR
-78 QLQDNVQVDDFS
+78 QLQDNVEVDDFA

-95 FEKQT
+95 FEEQT
-100 GKKISEVFSS
+100 GKKLDEVFSF
-110 FDEQP
+110 FDETP
-115 FASASIGQTHRATL
+115 FASASIGQTHRAIL

-142 EVSQLI
+142 EVARLI

-158 LKMTKFTPD
+158 LRMTKFTPD
-167 IGAINPK
+167 IGAVNPRE
-174 DIFNEIRS
+174 IFNEIRT
-182 SLLKEI
+182 SLLNEI

-194 ANGQEFYRLN
+194 ENGQEFYHYN
-204 NNDGIITV
+204 NNDGIIRV
-212 PKVFAQFSAPKILV
+212 PKVYKQYSAQKVLV

-239 AIPLSKD
+239 AQPISKD
-246 PQEAANQ
+246 LAVAESQ
-253 KAERKYIAQVLV
+253 KAERKYLAQVLV

-284 GNILFYRLTKDD
+284 GNILFYRLKEGD
-296 PNYQEEQSKKRYRY
+296 PNYQENQAKEAFSY
-310 EFKGNEI
+310 EFHGNKV
-317 VWAKRT
+317 VWAKRQ

-344 MVDGIAQIV
+344 MIDGIAQIV
-353 LALNTKDAR
+353 LALNTKDIR

-402 DFPAMLYSIIGL
+402 DFPAMLYSVIGL
-414 CRKNNLQMKAEITL
+414 CRKNNLQMKAEVTL

-449 MDVARPLGKS
+449 MDVARPLGKA
-459 YLKHKFNLKNN
+459 YLKRKFNLKTS
-470 LEDLSLDTLQSIK
+470 LEDLSFDTLQSLK
-483 AYSQLP
+483 ATSQLP
-489 FKASE
+489 TKASK
-494 FFDIVNSGQTRF
+494 FFDVVSSGQTRF

-521 HLANRIIVA
+521 HLANRIIIA
-530 LVLSAIILASSLLVE
+530 LVLAAIILASSLLVE
-545 GSADHPAIYNLGVTG
+545 GSANHPAIYNLGVTG
-560 YIVAIVLVVILVLD
+560 YIVAIVLVALLVLD
-574 DIHKRFKKRKN
+574 DLHKRFKKRKR
-585 KHK
+585 K

>member
-1 MTNPNSTNL
+1 MTRPDSSNNL

-25 MRSHNVITNFINQ
+25 MRNHNVITNFINQ
-38 KNPREVR
+38 RNPREVR

-65 PDLISPAFITEMR
+65 PDLISPAFIAEMR
-78 QLQDNVQVDDFS
+78 QLQDNVEVDDFA
-90 SVKAT
+90 SVKTT
-95 FEKQT
+95 FEEQT
-100 GKKISEVFSS
+100 GKKLSEVFSF
-110 FDEQP
+110 FDETP
-115 FASASIGQTHRATL
+115 FASASIGQTHRAIL

-142 EVSQLI
+142 EVARLI

-158 LKMTKFTPD
+158 LRMTKFTPD
-167 IGAINPK
+167 IGAVNPRE
-174 DIFNEIRS
+174 IFNEIRT
-182 SLLKEI
+182 SLLNEI

-194 ANGQEFYRLN
+194 ANGQEFYHYN
-204 NNDGIITV
+204 NNDGIIRV
-212 PKVFAQFSAPKILV
+212 PKVYKQYSAQKVLV

-239 AIPLSKD
+239 AQPISQDLAVAES
-246 PQEAANQ
+246 Q
-253 KAERKYIAQVLV
+253 KAERKYLAQVLV

-284 GNILFYRLTKDD
+284 GNILFYRLKEGD
-296 PNYQEEQSKKRYRY
+296 PNYQENQAKEAFSY
-310 EFKGNEI
+310 EFHGNKV
-317 VWAKRT
+317 VWAKRQ

-344 MVDGIAQIV
+344 MIDGIAQIV
-353 LALNTKDAR
+353 LALNTKDIR

-402 DFPAMLYSIIGL
+402 DFPAMLYSVIGL
-414 CRKNNLQMKAEITL
+414 CRKNNLQMKAEVTL

-449 MDVARPLGKS
+449 MDVARPLGKA
-459 YLKHKFNLKNN
+459 YLKRKFNLKTS
-470 LEDLSLDTLQSIK
+470 LEDLSFDTLQSLK
-483 AYSQLP
+483 ATSQLP
-489 FKASE
+489 TKASK
-494 FFDIVNSGQTRF
+494 FFDVVSSGQTRF

-521 HLANRIIVA
+521 HLANRIIIA
-530 LVLSAIILASSLLVE
+530 LVLAAIILASSLLVE
-545 GSADHPAIYNLGVTG
+545 GSANHPAIYNLGVTG
-560 YIVAIVLVVILVLD
+560 YIVAIVLVALLILD
-574 DIHKRFKKRKN
+574 DLHKRFKKRKR
-585 KHK
+585 K

>member
-1 MTNPNSTNL
+1 MTRPDSSNNL

-25 MRSHNVITNFINQ
+25 MRNHNVITNFINQ
-38 KNPREVR
+38 RNPREVR

-65 PDLISPAFITEMR
+65 PDLISPAFIAEMR
-78 QLQDNVQVDDFS
+78 QLQDNVEVDDFA

-95 FEKQT
+95 FEEQT
-100 GKKISEVFSS
+100 GKKLSEVFSF
-110 FDEQP
+110 FDETP
-115 FASASIGQTHRATL
+115 FASASIGQTHRAIL

-142 EVSQLI
+142 EVARLI

-158 LKMTKFTPD
+158 LRMTKFTPD
-167 IGAINPK
+167 IGAINPRE
-174 DIFNEIRS
+174 IFNEIRT
-182 SLLKEI
+182 SLLNEI

-194 ANGQEFYRLN
+194 ANGQEFYHYN
-204 NNDGIITV
+204 NNDGIIRV
-212 PKVFAQFSAPKILV
+212 PKVYKQYSAQKVLV

-239 AIPLSKD
+239 AQPISKD
-246 PQEAANQ
+246 LAVAESQ
-253 KAERKYIAQVLV
+253 KAERKYLAQVLV

-284 GNILFYRLTKDD
+284 GNILFYRLKEGD
-296 PNYQEEQSKKRYRY
+296 PNYQENQAKEAFNY
-310 EFKGNEI
+310 EFHGNKV
-317 VWAKRT
+317 VWAKRQ

-344 MVDGIAQIV
+344 MIDGIAQIV
-353 LALNTKDAR
+353 LALNTKDIR

-402 DFPAMLYSIIGL
+402 DFPAMLYSVIGL
-414 CRKNNLQMKAEITL
+414 CRKNNLQMKAEVTL

-449 MDVARPLGKS
+449 MDVARPLGKA
-459 YLKHKFNLKNN
+459 YLKRKFNLKTS
-470 LEDLSLDTLQSIK
+470 LEDLSFDTLQSLK
-483 AYSQLP
+483 ATSQLP
-489 FKASE
+489 TKASK
-494 FFDIVNSGQTRF
+494 FFDVVSSGQTRF

-521 HLANRIIVA
+521 HLANRIIIA
-530 LVLSAIILASSLLVE
+530 LVLAAIILASSLLVE
-545 GSADHPAIYNLGVTG
+545 GSANHPAIYNLGVTG
-560 YIVAIVLVVILVLD
+560 YIVAIVLVALLILD
-574 DIHKRFKKRKN
+574 DLHKRFKKRKR
-585 KHK
+585 K

>member
-1 MTNPNSTNL
+1 MTRPDSSNNL
-10 TRGSRRTRLLEIVRV
+10 THGSRRTRLLEIVRV
-25 MRSHNVITNFINQ
+25 MRNHNVITNFINQ
-38 KNPREVR
+38 RNPREVR

-65 PDLISPAFITEMR
+65 PDLISPAFIAEMR
-78 QLQDNVQVDDFS
+78 QLQDNVEVDDFA

-95 FEKQT
+95 FEEQT
-100 GKKISEVFSS
+100 GKKLSEVFSF
-110 FDEQP
+110 FDETP
-115 FASASIGQTHRATL
+115 FASASIGQTHRAIL

-142 EVSQLI
+142 EVARLI

-158 LKMTKFTPD
+158 LRMTKFTPD
-167 IGAINPK
+167 IGAVNPRE
-174 DIFNEIRS
+174 IFNEIRT
-182 SLLKEI
+182 SLLNEI

-194 ANGQEFYRLN
+194 ANGQEFYHYN
-204 NNDGIITV
+204 NNDGIIRV
-212 PKVFAQFSAPKILV
+212 PKVYKQYSAQKVLV

-239 AIPLSKD
+239 AQPISQDLAVAES
-246 PQEAANQ
+246 Q
-253 KAERKYIAQVLV
+253 KAERKYLAQVLV

-284 GNILFYRLTKDD
+284 GNILFYRLKEGD
-296 PNYQEEQSKKRYRY
+296 PNYQENQAKEAFSY
-310 EFKGNEI
+310 EFHGNKV
-317 VWAKRT
+317 VWAKRQ

-344 MVDGIAQIV
+344 MIDGIAQIV
-353 LALNTKDAR
+353 LALNTKDIR

-402 DFPAMLYSIIGL
+402 DFPAMLYSVIGL
-414 CRKNNLQMKAEITL
+414 CRKNNLQMKAEVTL

-449 MDVARPLGKS
+449 MDVARPLGKA
-459 YLKHKFNLKNN
+459 YLKRKFNLKTS
-470 LEDLSLDTLQSIK
+470 LEDLSFDTLQSLK
-483 AYSQLP
+483 ATSQLP
-489 FKASE
+489 TKASK
-494 FFDIVNSGQTRF
+494 FFDVVSSGQTRF

-521 HLANRIIVA
+521 HLANRIIIA
-530 LVLSAIILASSLLVE
+530 LVLAAIILASSLLVE
-545 GSADHPAIYNLGVTG
+545 GSANHPAIYNLGVTG
-560 YIVAIVLVVILVLD
+560 YIVAIVLVALLILD
-574 DIHKRFKKRKN
+574 DLHKRFKKRKR
-585 KHK
+585 K

>member
-1 MTNPNSTNL
+1 MTRPDSSNNL

-25 MRSHNVITNFINQ
+25 MRNHNVITNFINQ
-38 KNPREVR
+38 RNPREVR

-65 PDLISPAFITEMR
+65 PDLISPAFIAEMR
-78 QLQDNVQVDDFS
+78 QLQDNVEVDDFA

-95 FEKQT
+95 FEEQT
-100 GKKISEVFSS
+100 GKKLSEVFSF
-110 FDEQP
+110 FDETP
-115 FASASIGQTHRATL
+115 FASASIGQTHRAIL

-142 EVSQLI
+142 EVARLI

-158 LKMTKFTPD
+158 LRMTKFTPD
-167 IGAINPK
+167 IGAINPRE
-174 DIFNEIRS
+174 IFNEIRT
-182 SLLKEI
+182 SLLNEI
-188 NTEIEI
+188 NTEIEVE
-194 ANGQEFYRLN
+194 NGQEFYHYN
-204 NNDGIITV
+204 NNDGIIRV
-212 PKVFAQFSAPKILV
+212 PKVYKQYSAQKVLV

-239 AIPLSKD
+239 AQPISKD
-246 PQEAANQ
+246 LAVAESQ
-253 KAERKYIAQVLV
+253 KAERKYLAQVLV

-284 GNILFYRLTKDD
+284 GNILFYRLKEGD
-296 PNYQEEQSKKRYRY
+296 PNYQENQAKEAFSY
-310 EFKGNEI
+310 EFHGNKV
-317 VWAKRT
+317 VWAKRQ

-344 MVDGIAQIV
+344 MIDGIAQIV
-353 LALNTKDAR
+353 LALNTKDIR

-402 DFPAMLYSIIGL
+402 DFPAMLYSVIGL
-414 CRKNNLQMKAEITL
+414 CRKNNLQMKAEVTL

-449 MDVARPLGKS
+449 MDVARPLGKA
-459 YLKHKFNLKNN
+459 YLKRKFNLKTS
-470 LEDLSLDTLQSIK
+470 LEDLSFDTLQSLK
-483 AYSQLP
+483 ATSQLP
-489 FKASE
+489 TKASK
-494 FFDIVNSGQTRF
+494 FFDVVSSGQTCF

-521 HLANRIIVA
+521 HLANRIIIA
-530 LVLSAIILASSLLVE
+530 LVLAAIILASSLLVE
-545 GSADHPAIYNLGVTG
+545 GSANHPAIYNLGVTG
-560 YIVAIVLVVILVLD
+560 YIVAIVLVALLVLD
-574 DIHKRFKKRKN
+574 DLHKRFKKRKR
-585 KHK
+585 K

>member
-1 MTNPNSTNL
+1 MTRPDSSNNL

-25 MRSHNVITNFINQ
+25 MRNHNVITNFINQ
-38 KNPREVR
+38 RNPREVR

-65 PDLISPAFITEMR
+65 PDLISPAFIAEMR
-78 QLQDNVQVDDFS
+78 QLQDNVEVDDFA

-95 FEKQT
+95 FEEQT
-100 GKKISEVFSS
+100 GKKLSEVFSF
-110 FDEQP
+110 FDETP
-115 FASASIGQTHRATL
+115 FASASIGQTHRAIL

-142 EVSQLI
+142 EVARLI

-158 LKMTKFTPD
+158 LRMTKFTPD
-167 IGAINPK
+167 IGAINPRE
-174 DIFNEIRS
+174 IFNEIRT
-182 SLLKEI
+182 SLLNEI

-194 ANGQEFYRLN
+194 ENGQEFYHYN
-204 NNDGIITV
+204 NNDGIIRV
-212 PKVFAQFSAPKILV
+212 PKVYKQYSAQKVLV

-239 AIPLSKD
+239 AQPISKD
-246 PQEAANQ
+246 LVVAESQ
-253 KAERKYIAQVLV
+253 KAERKYLAQVLV

-284 GNILFYRLTKDD
+284 GNILFYRLKEGD
-296 PNYQEEQSKKRYRY
+296 PNYQENQAKEAFSY
-310 EFKGNEI
+310 EFHGNKV
-317 VWAKRT
+317 VWAKRQ

-344 MVDGIAQIV
+344 MIDGIAQIV
-353 LALNTKDAR
+353 LALNTKDIR

-402 DFPAMLYSIIGL
+402 DFPAMLYSVIGL
-414 CRKNNLQMKAEITL
+414 CRKNNLQMKAEVTL

-449 MDVARPLGKS
+449 MDVARPLGKA
-459 YLKHKFNLKNN
+459 YLKRKFNLKTS
-470 LEDLSLDTLQSIK
+470 LEDLSFDTLQSLK
-483 AYSQLP
+483 ATSQLP
-489 FKASE
+489 TKASK
-494 FFDIVNSGQTRF
+494 FFDVVSSGQTRF

-521 HLANRIIVA
+521 HLANRIIIA
-530 LVLSAIILASSLLVE
+530 LVLAAIILASSLLVE
-545 GSADHPAIYNLGVTG
+545 GSANHPAIYNLGVTG
-560 YIVAIVLVVILVLD
+560 YIVAIVLVALLILD
-574 DIHKRFKKRKN
+574 DLHKRFKKRKR
-585 KHK
+585 K

>member
-1 MTNPNSTNL
+1 MTRPDSSNNL

-25 MRSHNVITNFINQ
+25 MRNHNVITNFINQ
-38 KNPREVR
+38 RNPREVR

-65 PDLISPAFITEMR
+65 PDLISPAFIAEMR
-78 QLQDNVQVDDFS
+78 QLQDNVEVDDFA
-90 SVKAT
+90 SVKTT
-95 FEKQT
+95 FEEQT
-100 GKKISEVFSS
+100 GKKLNEVFSF
-110 FDEQP
+110 FDETP
-115 FASASIGQTHRATL
+115 FASASIGQTHRAIL

-142 EVSQLI
+142 EVARLI

-158 LKMTKFTPD
+158 LRMTKFTPD
-167 IGAINPK
+167 IGAINPRE
-174 DIFNEIRS
+174 IFNEIRT
-182 SLLKEI
+182 SLLNEI

-194 ANGQEFYRLN
+194 ENGQEFYHYN
-204 NNDGIITV
+204 NNDGIIRV
-212 PKVFAQFSAPKILV
+212 PKVYKQYSAQKVLV

-239 AIPLSKD
+239 AQPISKD
-246 PQEAANQ
+246 LAVAENQ
-253 KAERKYIAQVLV
+253 KAERKYLAQVLV

-284 GNILFYRLTKDD
+284 GNILFYRLKEGD
-296 PNYQEEQSKKRYRY
+296 PNYQENQAKEAFSY
-310 EFKGNEI
+310 EFHGNKV
-317 VWAKRT
+317 VWAKRQ

-344 MVDGIAQIV
+344 MIDGIAQIV
-353 LALNTKDAR
+353 LALNTKDIR

-402 DFPAMLYSIIGL
+402 DFPAMLYSVIGL
-414 CRKNNLQMKAEITL
+414 CRKNNLQMKAEVTL

-449 MDVARPLGKS
+449 MDVARPLGKA
-459 YLKHKFNLKNN
+459 YLKRKFNLKTS
-470 LEDLSLDTLQSIK
+470 LEDLSFDTLQSLK
-483 AYSQLP
+483 ATSQLP
-489 FKASE
+489 TKASK
-494 FFDIVNSGQTRF
+494 FFDVVSSGQTRF

-521 HLANRIIVA
+521 HLANRIIIA
-530 LVLSAIILASSLLVE
+530 LVLAAIILASSLLVE
-545 GSADHPAIYNLGVTG
+545 GSANHPAIYNLGVTG
-560 YIVAIVLVVILVLD
+560 YIVAIVLVALLVLD
-574 DIHKRFKKRKN
+574 DLHKRFKKRKR
-585 KHK
+585 K

>member
-1 MTNPNSTNL
+1 MTRPDSSNNL

-25 MRSHNVITNFINQ
+25 MRNHNVITNFINQ
-38 KNPREVR
+38 RNPREVR

-65 PDLISPAFITEMR
+65 PDLISPAFIAEMR
-78 QLQDNVQVDDFS
+78 QLQDNVEVDDFA

-95 FEKQT
+95 FEEQT
-100 GKKISEVFSS
+100 GKKLSEVFSF
-110 FDEQP
+110 FDETP
-115 FASASIGQTHRATL
+115 FASASIGQTHRASL

-142 EVSQLI
+142 EVARLI

-158 LKMTKFTPD
+158 LRMTKFTPD
-167 IGAINPK
+167 IGAINPRE
-174 DIFNEIRS
+174 IFNEIRT
-182 SLLKEI
+182 SLLNEI
-188 NTEIEI
+188 NTEIEVE
-194 ANGQEFYRLN
+194 NGQEFYHYN
-204 NNDGIITV
+204 NNDGIIRV
-212 PKVFAQFSAPKILV
+212 PKVYKQYSAQKVLV

-239 AIPLSKD
+239 AQPISKD
-246 PQEAANQ
+246 LAVAESQ
-253 KAERKYIAQVLV
+253 KAERKYLAQVLV

-284 GNILFYRLTKDD
+284 GNILFYRLKEGDS
-296 PNYQEEQSKKRYRY
+296 NYQENQAKEAFSY
-310 EFKGNEI
+310 EFHGNKV
-317 VWAKRT
+317 VWAKRQ

-344 MVDGIAQIV
+344 MIDGIAQIV
-353 LALNTKDAR
+353 LALNTKDIR

-402 DFPAMLYSIIGL
+402 DFPAMLYSVIGL
-414 CRKNNLQMKAEITL
+414 CRKNNLQMKAEVTL

-449 MDVARPLGKS
+449 MDVARPLGKA
-459 YLKHKFNLKNN
+459 YLKRKFNLKTS
-470 LEDLSLDTLQSIK
+470 LEDLSFDTLQSLK
-483 AYSQLP
+483 ATSQLP
-489 FKASE
+489 TKASK
-494 FFDIVNSGQTRF
+494 FFDVVSSGQTRF

-521 HLANRIIVA
+521 HLANRIIIA
-530 LVLSAIILASSLLVE
+530 LVLAAIILASSLLVE
-545 GSADHPAIYNLGVTG
+545 GSANHPAIYNLGVTG
-560 YIVAIVLVVILVLD
+560 YIVAIVLVALLILD
-574 DIHKRFKKRKN
+574 DLHKRFKKRKR
-585 KHK
+585 K

>member
-1 MTNPNSTNL
+1 MTRPDSSNNL

-25 MRSHNVITNFINQ
+25 MRNHNVITNFINQ
-38 KNPREVR
+38 RNPREVR

-65 PDLISPAFITEMR
+65 PDLISPAFIAEMR
-78 QLQDNVQVDDFS
+78 QLQDNVEVDDFA

-95 FEKQT
+95 FEEQT
-100 GKKISEVFSS
+100 GKKLSEVFSF
-110 FDEQP
+110 FDETP
-115 FASASIGQTHRATL
+115 FASASIGQTHRAIL

-142 EVSQLI
+142 EVARLI

-158 LKMTKFTPD
+158 LRMTKFTPD
-167 IGAINPK
+167 IGAINPRE
-174 DIFNEIRS
+174 IFNEIRT
-182 SLLKEI
+182 SLLNEI

-194 ANGQEFYRLN
+194 ENGQEFYHYN
-204 NNDGIITV
+204 NNDGIIRV
-212 PKVFAQFSAPKILV
+212 PKVYKQYSAQKVLV

-239 AIPLSKD
+239 VQPISKD
-246 PQEAANQ
+246 LAVAESQ
-253 KAERKYIAQVLV
+253 KAERKYLAQVLV

-284 GNILFYRLTKDD
+284 GNILFYRLKEGD
-296 PNYQEEQSKKRYRY
+296 PNYQENQAKEAFSY
-310 EFKGNEI
+310 EFHGNKV
-317 VWAKRT
+317 VWAKRQ

-344 MVDGIAQIV
+344 MIDGIAQIV
-353 LALNTKDAR
+353 LALNTKDIR

-402 DFPAMLYSIIGL
+402 DFPAMLYSVIGL
-414 CRKNNLQMKAEITL
+414 CRKNNLQMKAEVTL

-449 MDVARPLGKS
+449 MDVARPLGKA
-459 YLKHKFNLKNN
+459 YLKRKFNLKTS
-470 LEDLSLDTLQSIK
+470 LEDLSFDTLQSLK
-483 AYSQLP
+483 ATSQLP
-489 FKASE
+489 TKASK
-494 FFDIVNSGQTRF
+494 FFDVVSSGQTRF

-521 HLANRIIVA
+521 HLANRIIIA
-530 LVLSAIILASSLLVE
+530 LVLAAIILASSLLVE
-545 GSADHPAIYNLGVTG
+545 GSANHPAIYNLGVTG
-560 YIVAIVLVVILVLD
+560 YIVAIVLVALLILD
-574 DIHKRFKKRKN
+574 DLHKRFKKRKR
-585 KHK
+585 K

>member
-1 MTNPNSTNL
+1 MTRPDSSNNL

-25 MRSHNVITNFINQ
+25 MRNHNVITNFINQ
-38 KNPREVR
+38 RNPREVR

-65 PDLISPAFITEMR
+65 PDLISPAFIAEMR
-78 QLQDNVQVDDFS
+78 QLQDNVEVDDFA

-95 FEKQT
+95 FEEQT
-100 GKKISEVFSS
+100 GKKLSEVFSF
-110 FDEQP
+110 FDETP
-115 FASASIGQTHRATL
+115 FASASIGQTHRAIL

-142 EVSQLI
+142 EVARLI

-158 LKMTKFTPD
+158 LRMTKFTPD
-167 IGAINPK
+167 IGAVNPRE
-174 DIFNEIRS
+174 IFNEIRT
-182 SLLKEI
+182 SLLNEI

-194 ANGQEFYRLN
+194 ANGQEFYHYN
-204 NNDGIITV
+204 NNDGIIRV
-212 PKVFAQFSAPKILV
+212 PKVYKQYSAQKVLV

-239 AIPLSKD
+239 AQPISKD
-246 PQEAANQ
+246 LAVAESQ
-253 KAERKYIAQVLV
+253 KAERKYLAQVLV

-284 GNILFYRLTKDD
+284 GNILFYRLKEGD
-296 PNYQEEQSKKRYRY
+296 PNYQENQTKEAFSY
-310 EFKGNEI
+310 EFHGNKV
-317 VWAKRT
+317 VWAKRQ

-344 MVDGIAQIV
+344 MIDGIAQIV
-353 LALNTKDAR
+353 LALNTKDIR

-402 DFPAMLYSIIGL
+402 DFPAMLYSVIGL
-414 CRKNNLQMKAEITL
+414 CRKNNLQMKAEVTL

-449 MDVARPLGKS
+449 MDVARPLGKA
-459 YLKHKFNLKNN
+459 YLKRKFNLKTS
-470 LEDLSLDTLQSIK
+470 LEDLSFDTLQSLK
-483 AYSQLP
+483 ATSQLP
-489 FKASE
+489 TKASK
-494 FFDIVNSGQTRF
+494 FFDVVSSGQTRF

-521 HLANRIIVA
+521 HLANRIIIA
-530 LVLSAIILASSLLVE
+530 LVLAAIILASSLLVE
-545 GSADHPAIYNLGVTG
+545 GSANHPAIYNLGVTG
-560 YIVAIVLVVILVLD
+560 YIVAIVLVALLILD
-574 DIHKRFKKRKN
+574 DLHKRFKKRKR
-585 KHK
+585 K

>member
-1 MTNPNSTNL
+1 MTRTDSSNNL

-25 MRSHNVITNFINQ
+25 MRNHNVITNFINQ
-38 KNPREVR
+38 RNPREVR

-65 PDLISPAFITEMR
+65 PDLISPAFIAEMR
-78 QLQDNVQVDDFS
+78 QLQDNVEVDDFA

-95 FEKQT
+95 FEEQT
-100 GKKISEVFSS
+100 GKKLSEVFSF
-110 FDEQP
+110 FDETP
-115 FASASIGQTHRATL
+115 FASASIGQTHRASL

-142 EVSQLI
+142 EVARLI

-158 LKMTKFTPD
+158 LRMTKFTPD
-167 IGAINPK
+167 IGAINPRE
-174 DIFNEIRS
+174 IFNEIRT
-182 SLLKEI
+182 SLLNEI

-194 ANGQEFYRLN
+194 ENGQEFYHYN
-204 NNDGIITV
+204 NNDGIIRV
-212 PKVFAQFSAPKILV
+212 PKVYKQYSAQKVLV

-239 AIPLSKD
+239 AQPISKD
-246 PQEAANQ
+246 LAVAESQ
-253 KAERKYIAQVLV
+253 KAERKYLAQVLV

-284 GNILFYRLTKDD
+284 GNILFYRLKEGD
-296 PNYQEEQSKKRYRY
+296 PNYQENQAKEAFSY
-310 EFKGNEI
+310 EFHGNKV
-317 VWAKRT
+317 VWAKRQ

-344 MVDGIAQIV
+344 MIDGIAQIV
-353 LALNTKDAR
+353 LALNTKDIR

-402 DFPAMLYSIIGL
+402 DFPAMLYSVIGL
-414 CRKNNLQMKAEITL
+414 CRKNNLQMKAEVTL

-449 MDVARPLGKS
+449 MDVARPLGKA
-459 YLKHKFNLKNN
+459 YLKRKFNLKTS
-470 LEDLSLDTLQSIK
+470 LEDLSFDTLQSLK
-483 AYSQLP
+483 ATSQLP
-489 FKASE
+489 TKASK
-494 FFDIVNSGQTRF
+494 FFDVVSSGQTRF

-521 HLANRIIVA
+521 HLANRIIIA
-530 LVLSAIILASSLLVE
+530 LVLAAIILASSLLVE
-545 GSADHPAIYNLGVTG
+545 GSANHPAIYNLGVTG
-560 YIVAIVLVVILVLD
+560 YIVAIVLVALLVLD
-574 DIHKRFKKRKN
+574 DLHKRFKKRKR
-585 KHK
+585 K

>member
-1 MTNPNSTNL
+1 MTRPDSSNNL

-25 MRSHNVITNFINQ
+25 MRNHNVITNFINQ
-38 KNPREVR
+38 RNPREVR

-65 PDLISPAFITEMR
+65 PDLISPAFIAEMR
-78 QLQDNVQVDDFS
+78 QLQDNVEVDDFA

-95 FEKQT
+95 FEEQT
-100 GKKISEVFSS
+100 GKKLSEVFSF
-110 FDEQP
+110 FDETP
-115 FASASIGQTHRATL
+115 FASASIGQTHRASL

-142 EVSQLI
+142 EVARLI

-158 LKMTKFTPD
+158 LRMTKFTPD
-167 IGAINPK
+167 IGAINPRE
-174 DIFNEIRS
+174 IFNEIRT
-182 SLLKEI
+182 SLLNEI

-194 ANGQEFYRLN
+194 ENGQDFYHYN
-204 NNDGIITV
+204 NNDGIIRV
-212 PKVFAQFSAPKILV
+212 PKVYKQYSAQKVLV

-239 AIPLSKD
+239 AQPISKD
-246 PQEAANQ
+246 LAVAESQ
-253 KAERKYIAQVLV
+253 KAERKYLAQVLV

-284 GNILFYRLTKDD
+284 GNILFYRLKEGDS
-296 PNYQEEQSKKRYRY
+296 NYQENQAKEAFSY
-310 EFKGNEI
+310 EFHGNKV
-317 VWAKRT
+317 VWAKRQ

-344 MVDGIAQIV
+344 MIDGIAQIV
-353 LALNTKDAR
+353 LALNTKDIR

-402 DFPAMLYSIIGL
+402 DFPAMLYSVIGL
-414 CRKNNLQMKAEITL
+414 CRKNNLQMKAEVTL

-449 MDVARPLGKS
+449 MDVARPLGKA
-459 YLKHKFNLKNN
+459 YLKRKFNLKTS
-470 LEDLSLDTLQSIK
+470 LEDLSFDTLQSLK
-483 AYSQLP
+483 ATSQLP
-489 FKASE
+489 TKASK
-494 FFDIVNSGQTRF
+494 FFDVVSSGQTRF

-521 HLANRIIVA
+521 HLANRIIIA
-530 LVLSAIILASSLLVE
+530 LVLAAIILASSLLVE
-545 GSADHPAIYNLGVTG
+545 GSANHPAIYNLGVTG
-560 YIVAIVLVVILVLD
+560 YIVAIVLVALLILD
-574 DIHKRFKKRKN
+574 DLHKRFKKRKR
-585 KHK
+585 K

>member
-1 MTNPNSTNL
+1 MTRPDSSNNL

-25 MRSHNVITNFINQ
+25 MRNHNVITNFINQ
-38 KNPREVR
+38 RNPREVR

-65 PDLISPAFITEMR
+65 PDLISPAFIAEMR
-78 QLQDNVQVDDFS
+78 QLQDNVEVDDFA

-95 FEKQT
+95 FEEQT
-100 GKKISEVFSS
+100 GKKLSEVFSF
-110 FDEQP
+110 FDETP
-115 FASASIGQTHRATL
+115 FASASIGQTHRAIL

-142 EVSQLI
+142 EVARLI

-158 LKMTKFTPD
+158 LRMTKFTPD
-167 IGAINPK
+167 IGAVNPRE
-174 DIFNEIRS
+174 IFNEIRT
-182 SLLKEI
+182 SLLNEI

-194 ANGQEFYRLN
+194 ANGQEFYHYN
-204 NNDGIITV
+204 NNDGIIRV
-212 PKVFAQFSAPKILV
+212 PKVYKQYSAQKVLV

-239 AIPLSKD
+239 AQPISQDLAVA
-246 PQEAANQ
+246 ENQ
-253 KAERKYIAQVLV
+253 KAERKYLAQVLV

-284 GNILFYRLTKDD
+284 GNILFYRLKEGD
-296 PNYQEEQSKKRYRY
+296 PNYQENQAKEAFSY
-310 EFKGNEI
+310 EFHGNKV
-317 VWAKRT
+317 VWAKRQ

-337 MGRLTPS
+337 MGRLTPI
-344 MVDGIAQIV
+344 MIDGIAQIV
-353 LALNTKDAR
+353 LALNTKDIR

-402 DFPAMLYSIIGL
+402 DFPAMLYSVIGL
-414 CRKNNLQMKAEITL
+414 CRKNNLQMKAEVTL

-449 MDVARPLGKS
+449 MDVARPLGKA
-459 YLKHKFNLKNN
+459 YLKRKFNLKTS
-470 LEDLSLDTLQSIK
+470 LEDLSFDTLQSLK
-483 AYSQLP
+483 ATSQLP
-489 FKASE
+489 TKASK
-494 FFDIVNSGQTRF
+494 FFDVVSSGQTRF

-521 HLANRIIVA
+521 HLANRIIIA
-530 LVLSAIILASSLLVE
+530 LVLAAIILASSLLVE
-545 GSADHPAIYNLGVTG
+545 GSANHPAIYNLGVTG
-560 YIVAIVLVVILVLD
+560 YIVAIVLVALLILD
-574 DIHKRFKKRKN
+574 DLHKRFKKRKR
-585 KHK
+585 K

>member
-1 MTNPNSTNL
+1 MTRPDSSNNL

-25 MRSHNVITNFINQ
+25 MRNHNVITNFINQ
-38 KNPREVR
+38 RNPREVR

-65 PDLISPAFITEMR
+65 PDLISPAFIAEMR
-78 QLQDNVQVDDFS
+78 QLQDNVEVDDFA
-90 SVKAT
+90 SVKTT
-95 FEKQT
+95 FEEQT
-100 GKKISEVFSS
+100 GKKLNEVFSF
-110 FDEQP
+110 FDETP
-115 FASASIGQTHRATL
+115 FASASIGQTHRAIL

-142 EVSQLI
+142 EVARLI

-158 LKMTKFTPD
+158 LRMTKFTPD
-167 IGAINPK
+167 IGAVNPRE
-174 DIFNEIRS
+174 IFNEIRT
-182 SLLKEI
+182 SLLNEI

-194 ANGQEFYRLN
+194 ANGQEFYHYN
-204 NNDGIITV
+204 NNDGIIRV
-212 PKVFAQFSAPKILV
+212 PKVYKQYSAQKVLV

-239 AIPLSKD
+239 AQPISKD
-246 PQEAANQ
+246 LAVAESQ
-253 KAERKYIAQVLV
+253 KAERKYLAQVLV

-284 GNILFYRLTKDD
+284 GNILFYRLKEGD
-296 PNYQEEQSKKRYRY
+296 PNYQENQAKEAFSY
-310 EFKGNEI
+310 EFHGNKV
-317 VWAKRT
+317 VWAKRQ

-344 MVDGIAQIV
+344 MIDGIAQIV
-353 LALNTKDAR
+353 LALNTKDIR

-449 MDVARPLGKS
+449 MDVARPLGKA
-459 YLKHKFNLKNN
+459 YLKRKFNLKTS
-470 LEDLSLDTLQSIK
+470 LEDLSFDTLQSLK
-483 AYSQLP
+483 ATSQLP
-489 FKASE
+489 TKASK
-494 FFDIVNSGQTRF
+494 FFDVVSSGQTRF

-521 HLANRIIVA
+521 HLANRLIVA

-545 GSADHPAIYNLGVTG
+545 GSANHPAIYNLGVTG
-560 YIVAIVLVVILVLD
+560 YIVAIVLVVLLVLD
-574 DIHKRFKKRKN
+574 NLHKRFKKRKR
-585 KHK
+585 K

>member
-1 MTNPNSTNL
+1 MTRPDSSNNL

-25 MRSHNVITNFINQ
+25 MRNHNVITNFINQ
-38 KNPREVR
+38 RNPREVR

-65 PDLISPAFITEMR
+65 PDLISPAFIAEMR
-78 QLQDNVQVDDFS
+78 QLQDNVEVDDFA

-95 FEKQT
+95 FEEQT
-100 GKKISEVFSS
+100 GKKLNEVFSF
-110 FDEQP
+110 FDETP
-115 FASASIGQTHRATL
+115 FASASIGQTHRAIL

-142 EVSQLI
+142 EVARLI

-158 LKMTKFTPD
+158 LRMTKFTPD
-167 IGAINPK
+167 IGAINPRE
-174 DIFNEIRS
+174 IFNEIRT
-182 SLLKEI
+182 SLLNEI

-194 ANGQEFYRLN
+194 ENGQEFYHYN
-204 NNDGIITV
+204 NNDGIIRV
-212 PKVFAQFSAPKILV
+212 PKVYKQYSAQKVLV

-239 AIPLSKD
+239 VQPISKD
-246 PQEAANQ
+246 LAVAESQ
-253 KAERKYIAQVLV
+253 KAERKYLAQVLV

-284 GNILFYRLTKDD
+284 GNILFYRLKEGD
-296 PNYQEEQSKKRYRY
+296 PNYQENQAKEAFSY
-310 EFKGNEI
+310 EFHGNKV
-317 VWAKRT
+317 VWAKRQ

-344 MVDGIAQIV
+344 MIDGIAQIV
-353 LALNTKDAR
+353 LALNTKDIR

-402 DFPAMLYSIIGL
+402 DFPAMLYSVIGL
-414 CRKNNLQMKAEITL
+414 CRKNNLQMKAEVTL

-449 MDVARPLGKS
+449 MDVARPLGKA
-459 YLKHKFNLKNN
+459 YLKRKFNLKTS
-470 LEDLSLDTLQSIK
+470 LEDLSFDTLQSLK
-483 AYSQLP
+483 ATSQLP
-489 FKASE
+489 TKASK
-494 FFDIVNSGQTRF
+494 FFDVVSSGQTRF

-521 HLANRIIVA
+521 HLANRIIIA
-530 LVLSAIILASSLLVE
+530 LVLAAIILASSLLVE
-545 GSADHPAIYNLGVTG
+545 GSANHPAIYNLGVTG
-560 YIVAIVLVVILVLD
+560 YIVAIVLVALLVLD
-574 DIHKRFKKRKN
+574 DLHKRFKKRKR
-585 KHK
+585 K

>member
-1 MTNPNSTNL
+1 MTRPDSSNNL

-25 MRSHNVITNFINQ
+25 MRNHNVITNFINQ
-38 KNPREVR
+38 RNPREVR

-65 PDLISPAFITEMR
+65 PDLISPAFIAEMR
-78 QLQDNVQVDDFS
+78 QLQDNVEVDDFA

-95 FEKQT
+95 FEEQT
-100 GKKISEVFSS
+100 GKKLNEVFSF
-110 FDEQP
+110 FDETP
-115 FASASIGQTHRATL
+115 FASASIGQTHRAIL

-142 EVSQLI
+142 EVARLI

-158 LKMTKFTPD
+158 LRMTKFTPD
-167 IGAINPK
+167 IGAINPRE
-174 DIFNEIRS
+174 IFNEIRT
-182 SLLKEI
+182 SLLNEI

-194 ANGQEFYRLN
+194 ANGQEFYHYN
-204 NNDGIITV
+204 NNDGIIRV
-212 PKVFAQFSAPKILV
+212 PKVYKQYSAQKVLV

-239 AIPLSKD
+239 AQPISKD
-246 PQEAANQ
+246 LAVAESQ
-253 KAERKYIAQVLV
+253 KAERKYLAQVLV

-284 GNILFYRLTKDD
+284 GNILFYRLKEGD
-296 PNYQEEQSKKRYRY
+296 PNYQENQAKEAFSY
-310 EFKGNEI
+310 EFHGNKV
-317 VWAKRT
+317 VWAKRQ

-344 MVDGIAQIV
+344 MIDGIAQIV
-353 LALNTKDAR
+353 LALNTKDIR

-374 TGPVDSEDF
+374 AGPVDSEDF

-402 DFPAMLYSIIGL
+402 DFPAMLYSVIGL
-414 CRKNNLQMKAEITL
+414 CRKNNLQMKAEVTL

-449 MDVARPLGKS
+449 MDVARPLGKA
-459 YLKHKFNLKNN
+459 YLKRKFNLKTS
-470 LEDLSLDTLQSIK
+470 LEDLSFDTLQSLK
-483 AYSQLP
+483 ATSQLP
-489 FKASE
+489 TKASK
-494 FFDIVNSGQTRF
+494 FFDVVSSGQTRF

-521 HLANRIIVA
+521 HLANRIIIA
-530 LVLSAIILASSLLVE
+530 LVLAAIILASSLLVE
-545 GSADHPAIYNLGVTG
+545 GSANHPAIYNLGVTG
-560 YIVAIVLVVILVLD
+560 YIVAIVLVALLILD
-574 DIHKRFKKRKN
+574 DLHKRFKKRKR
-585 KHK
+585 K